1 MDTSSKMAVSGAA
14 EKRRVPIRWRLVLL
28 LLSLVINKKEE
39 QALEENAVVRED
51 AVYPDEARGL

>member
-1 MDTSSKMAVSGAA
+1 
-14 EKRRVPIRWRLVLL
+14 
-28 LLSLVINKKEE
+28 VINKKEE